1 MKDGS
6 HLNGHRVAR
15 AEKSLVG
22 RWRKI
27 TTSKCSGIYPHDL
40 EFRRQ
45 GLYTGLKGEGRRE
58 FTLWDAGEYRVLSED
73 EIRISTANDALIT
86 YRFTMSG
93 DTLTFVDKD
102 GCEFKY
108 RRAD

>member
-1 MKDGS
+1 
-6 HLNGHRVAR
+6 LNDLRVAR

-22 RWRKI
+22 TWRKI
-27 TTSKCSGIYPHDL
+27 TTSRCSVIYPDDI
-40 EFRRQ
+40 EFRRR
-45 GLYTGLKGEGRRE
+45 GLYTGMKGEGRRV
-58 FTLWDAGEYRVLSED
+58 FTLWDAGEYRVLSEN